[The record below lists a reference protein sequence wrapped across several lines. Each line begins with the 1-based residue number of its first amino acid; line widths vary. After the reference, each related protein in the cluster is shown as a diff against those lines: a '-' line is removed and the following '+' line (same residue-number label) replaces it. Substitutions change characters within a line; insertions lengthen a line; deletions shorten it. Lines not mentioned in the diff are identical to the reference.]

1 MLGKVLYTFASLTVV
16 FFVLSSLIIASALQC
31 VIEDLGFFPFYIL
44 FQGLAK
50 RVHARLLL
58 ASTSEVYG
66 GQLHFENNDFSVH
79 MILTFRKF
87 VLIRSS
93 NT

>member
-1 MLGKVLYTFASLTVV
+1 MLGKVLYTFASLAVV
-16 FFVLSSLIIASALQC
+16 FFVLSSFSFTMC
-31 VIEDLGFFPFYIL
+31 RFMTWVFSFIL

-66 GQLHFENNDFSVH
+66 GQVHFENNDFSVYDPH
-79 MILTFRKF
+79 M
-87 VLIRSS
+87 
-93 NT
+93 